1 MNMHM
6 EEHRCGYVALAGRP
20 NTGKSTLLNAII
32 GQKLSIVSP
41 VKQTTRNRILAV
53 HNIPGTQMVILD
65 TPGIQSGKKALN
77 RYMYSTAMDAMG
89 EADVTVLIMLSPGD
103 RASDKKQFIDP
114 RDEKI
119 LDKLLRNHGSLIVA
133 VNKIDLLDS
142 PSSLLPVMAYLA
154 EIPGVDAVV
163 PVSALH
169 KDGIDELVN
178 EIVSR
183 LPESPPFFPPDML
196 TDRPEKFFVCEL
208 VREAIIEQTK
218 QEIPHASAVTVESF
232 EAKEDG
238 SCVIRAVVHVETESQ
253 KGIIVGKGGSR
264 IKSISM
270 SAREKA
276 REFLDTGVH
285 LFLRVVTTPMWSRDK
300 KTLNRLGYE

>member
-1 MNMHM
+1 MNMHAK
-6 EEHRCGYVALAGRP
+6 EHRCGYVALAGRP
-20 NTGKSTLLNAII
+20 NTGKSTLLNAMI

-53 HNIPGTQMVILD
+53 HNIPGAQMVILD
-65 TPGIQSGKKALN
+65 TPGIQGGKKALN

-89 EADVTVLIMLSPGD
+89 EADVTVLIMLPLKEWTSEG
-103 RASDKKQFIDP
+103 KQCIDP
-114 RDEKI
+114 RDKNI
-119 LDKLLRNHGSLIVA
+119 LDTLVRNHGRLIVA
-133 VNKIDLLDS
+133 VNKIDLLGS
-142 PSSLLPVMAYLA
+142 PSSLLPMMAYLT
-154 EIPGVDAVV
+154 EIPRVDAVV
-163 PVSALH
+163 PVSALRNE
-169 KDGIDELVN
+169 GIYELMDE
-178 EIVSR
+178 IMSR
-183 LPESPPFFPPDML
+183 LPESPPLFPPDMI

-208 VREAIIEQTK
+208 VRESIIEQTK

-232 EAKEDG
+232 EEKEDG

-264 IKSISM
+264 IRSISM